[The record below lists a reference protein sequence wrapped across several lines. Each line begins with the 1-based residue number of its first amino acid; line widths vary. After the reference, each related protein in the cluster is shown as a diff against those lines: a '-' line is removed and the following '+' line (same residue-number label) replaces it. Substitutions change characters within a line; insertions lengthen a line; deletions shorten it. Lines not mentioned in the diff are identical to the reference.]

1 MGNFDVFMKQNKVV
15 DSKEYEFAPTKSLLG
30 PDKKPIKWKFKKLSL
45 DQYNKIKNAFTKT
58 QKIGEGKDVRYLPQ
72 LDSDGFN
79 ATLITESCIYPDL
92 HDKTLQDSYGV
103 CDANALL
110 YAMVD
115 NPGEYTDLVLFMQ
128 DLYGFGDNDLVKQA
142 KN

>member
-15 DSKEYEFAPTKSLLG
+15 DNKEYEFAPTKSLLG

-58 QKIGEGKDVRYLPQ
+58 QRIGDGKDVRYLPQ

-92 HDKTLQDSYGV
+92 HDRTLQDSYGV

-110 YAMVD
+110 YAIT
-115 NPGEYTDLVLFMQ
+115 ES
-128 DLYGFGDNDLVKQA
+128 
-142 KN
+142 

>member
-1 MGNFDVFMKQNKVV
+1 MGNFDAFMKQNKVV
-15 DSKEYEFAPTKSLLG
+15 DNKEYEYAPTKSLLG
-30 PDKKPIKWKFKKLSL
+30 QDKKPIKWKFKKLPL
-45 DQYNKIKNAFTKT
+45 ELYNKIKNEFTKT
-58 QKIGEGKDVRYLPQ
+58 ERVGDGKNMRYLPQ

-79 ATLITESCIYPDL
+79 ATLITQSCIYPDL
-92 HDKTLQDSYGV
+92 NDRALQESYGAN
-103 CDANALL
+103 DANELL

-128 DLYGFGDNDLVKQA
+128 DMYGFGNNDMVKQA